1 MNKASIF
8 LVDDEQPVLD
18 GLSVTIQKAFPDLKI
33 CGTARSGIE
42 ALEGIAAE
50 KPDII
55 IMDVRMP
62 GMSGID
68 TLREVNKILPDTVS
82 ILLTAYERFDIAQEA
97 YVLGVYKY
105 LVKPV
110 AQEVLTETINGALE
124 RLNAIKASAF
134 KIVSE
139 RERFESTRPLL
150 ETGFI
155 YTAIMG
161 EPQSP
166 LLRSYAELLGLIKD
180 SDIRGH
186 FAAIYKTNIPGY
198 QHIWLREE
206 EVEHIRREVT
216 NRLDCVMGS
225 LLGGVIPIFVGDDKF
240 YRTRDALKDA
250 IAVINNP
257 TLMYSIGSV
266 QSGANLRVSWSE
278 AMDFVREENTP
289 GEAKESKAQT
299 PDSSVPEKQAILDAM
314 KAGDMQT
321 MRKAFTRWVLHEQ
334 EPAKKTVDRA
344 LMAGALAALAGGS
357 AEDILAAGQAQM
369 VIGDTTHQEIADH
382 ATYMLIFSLS
392 SISAPDENRYFHVD
406 KRIRMVLQFI
416 AEHYAEPVSLE
427 DAAEQVGLSPA
438 HLSRLLS
445 TETGT
450 TFSDHLSGRRIDRA
464 CKELTEGCH
473 SIKEIS
479 VLCGYPDANY
489 FSRAFKKTIGITPSE
504 YAQKQGRNIL

>member
-1 MNKASIF
+1 
-8 LVDDEQPVLD
+8 VDDEQPVLD
-18 GLSVTIQKAFPDLKI
+18 GLSVTIRKALPDLKI
-33 CGTARSGIE
+33 CGSARSGIE
-42 ALEGIAAE
+42 ALEGIAME

-82 ILLTAYERFDIAQEA
+82 ILLTAYERFDIAQDA
-97 YVLGVYKY
+97 YALGVYKY

-110 AQEVLTETINGALE
+110 AQETLKETITGALE
-124 RLNAIKASAF
+124 RLNTIKSSAL
-134 KIVSE
+134 KRVSE
-139 RERFESTRPLL
+139 REKFESARPLL

-161 EPQSP
+161 DPKSP
-166 LLRSYAELLGLIKD
+166 LLYSYAEHLGLIKD
-180 SDIRGH
+180 GDIRGH
-186 FAAIYKTNIPGY
+186 FAAIYKNNIPGY

-206 EVEHIRREVT
+206 EVQGIRQEIT
-216 NRLDCVMGS
+216 NRLDCVVGS
-225 LLGGVIPIFVGDDKF
+225 LLGGIMPIFVENDKL
-240 YRTRDALKDA
+240 YRTRDAIKDA
-250 IAVINNP
+250 FVVIRSP
-257 TLMYSIGSV
+257 DLMYSIGSA
-266 QSGANLRVSWSE
+266 QTGANLRISWSE
-278 AMDFVREENTP
+278 ALDFVHQENNQDGA
-289 GEAKESKAQT
+289 GEPRKIHAPES
-299 PDSSVPEKQAILDAM
+299 SLSEKQAVLDAM

-321 MRKAFTRWVLHEQ
+321 MRKAFSHWVLHAR
-334 EPAKKTVDRA
+334 EPSKKNLDRA
-344 LMAGALAALAGGS
+344 LMASALAALAGGT
-357 AEDILAAGQAQM
+357 AEDILAAGQAQT
-369 VIGDTTHQEIADH
+369 VIGDTSNQEVADH

-392 SISAPDENRYFHVD
+392 SIGPSEESHYFQMD

-416 AEHYAEPVSLE
+416 AEHYAEPISLE
-427 DAAEQVGLSPA
+427 DAAERVGISPA

-445 TETGT
+445 METGT

-473 SIKEIS
+473 SVKEIS
-479 VLCGYPDANY
+479 ALCGYADANY

>member
-1 MNKASIF
+1 MSRASIF

-18 GLSVTIQKAFPDLKI
+18 GLSVTIRKAFPDLKI
-33 CGTARSGIE
+33 CGAARSGIE
-42 ALEGIAAE
+42 ALEGIAVE

-82 ILLTAYERFDIAQEA
+82 ILLTAYERFDIAQDA
-97 YVLGVYKY
+97 YALGVYKY

-110 AQEVLTETINGALE
+110 AQEVLTETISGALE
-124 RLNAIKASAF
+124 RLKDIKASAL
-134 KIVSE
+134 KAASE
-139 RERFESTRPLL
+139 REKFESTRPLL

-155 YTAIMG
+155 YTAIIG

-166 LLRSYAELLGLIKD
+166 LLRSYAKLLGLIKD
-180 SDIRGH
+180 GDIRGH
-186 FAAIYKTNIPGY
+186 FAAVYKNKIPGN

-206 EVEHIRREVT
+206 EVADIRREVT

-225 LLGGVIPIFVGDDKF
+225 LLGGIIPIFVGNDKI

-250 IAVINNP
+250 FVLINNP

-266 QSGANLRVSWSE
+266 RTGANLRLSWSE
-278 AMDFVREENTP
+278 ALDFVREESP
-289 GEAKESKAQT
+289 GDEAENIRTQA
-299 PDSSVPEKQAILDAM
+299 PNSSASEKQAILDAM
-314 KAGDMQT
+314 KAGDMQA
-321 MRKAFTRWVLHEQ
+321 MRKAFTHWVLHEQ

-357 AEDILAAGQAQM
+357 AEDILSAGQAQM
-369 VIGDTTHQEIADH
+369 VIGDTSNQEIADH

-392 SISAPDENRYFHVD
+392 SINSPEENRYFHVD
-406 KRIRMVLQFI
+406 KRIRLVLQFI
-416 AEHYAEPVSLE
+416 ADHYAEPISLE
-427 DAAEQVGLSPA
+427 DAAERAGLSPA

-450 TFSDHLSGRRIDRA
+450 TFSGHLSGRRIDRA
-464 CKELTEGCH
+464 CKELTEGYH
-473 SIKEIS
+473 SIKEIA

-504 YAQKQGRNIL
+504 YAQKQGRNTL